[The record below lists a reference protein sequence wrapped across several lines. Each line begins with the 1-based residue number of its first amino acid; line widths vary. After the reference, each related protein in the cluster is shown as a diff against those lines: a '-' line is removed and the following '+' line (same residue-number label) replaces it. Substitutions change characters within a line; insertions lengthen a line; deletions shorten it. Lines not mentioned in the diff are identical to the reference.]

1 MCVHTGLTGA
11 EVSRKAPASE
21 RTCCGACWIAS
32 SASPGTTTCWVD
44 RHSESTCCSG
54 RIGNNTEIRFF
65 ARKFISLYRI
75 TPLGTFTKDG
85 QKNVF
90 PYYCR
95 ISLKTLNS
103 CLFSTL
109 SEPFT
114 KPFALKLILFEF
126 VLVPRFFVQEC
137 VTVHINERRCE
148 SWHAA
153 PPCHDTQKMNCA
165 ISSCTRCRFAA
176 GGSSSSP

>member
-1 MCVHTGLTGA
+1 MCVRTGLAGA

-44 RHSESTCCSG
+44 RHSESTCFSG

-65 ARKFISLYRI
+65 ARKFISLYRN
-75 TPLGTFTKDG
+75 TSLGTFTKDG
-85 QKNVF
+85 QKTEFLNS
-90 PYYCR
+90 CR

-109 SEPFT
+109 APS
-114 KPFALKLILFEF
+114 
-126 VLVPRFFVQEC
+126 
-137 VTVHINERRCE
+137 HSRRH
-148 SWHAA
+148 SH
-153 PPCHDTQKMNCA
+153 
-165 ISSCTRCRFAA
+165 
-176 GGSSSSP
+176 SSSSCSSSYIVGRIGCQIRNSGIQFFARKFISLYRNTSLGTFTKDGQKTEFLNSCRISLKL

>member
-1 MCVHTGLTGA
+1 MCVRTGLAGA

-65 ARKFISLYRI
+65 ARKFIKSYRI

-103 CLFSTL
+103 CLFCLCTEPDRHSESTYFSGRFGWNSGIQFFARKFISL
-109 SEPFT
+109 YRNTSLGTFT
-114 KPFALKLILFEF
+114 KDGQKTEFLNSCRISLKL
-126 VLVPRFFVQEC
+126 
-137 VTVHINERRCE
+137 
-148 SWHAA
+148 
-153 PPCHDTQKMNCA
+153 
-165 ISSCTRCRFAA
+165 
-176 GGSSSSP
+176 